1 MENQNN
7 NVIGLGEWLMAII
20 ITVIPILNI
29 IMLFYWSFSKSTNPT
44 KANWAKANLVV
55 YAIIIILTIIA
66 GIATPAAM

>member
-55 YAIIIILTIIA
+55 YAVIIILTIIA
-66 GIATPAAM
+66 GIASPGGM

>member
-7 NVIGLGEWLMAII
+7 SVIGLGEWIMAII
-20 ITVIPILNI
+20 ITVIPILNL

-55 YAIIIILTIIA
+55 YAVVILLTIIA
-66 GIATPAAM
+66 GIASPGGI